1 MMIRYLPNLD
11 SLLWSLK
18 SQEVFDSIAD
28 LRQHIADQRNAFY
41 RYIGIPEKEY
51 QPSQV
56 ELKHLHD
63 RDPFMGW
70 KNYCSVVLDG
80 TVIGFCGE

>member
-1 MMIRYLPNLD
+1 MIRYLPNLD

-18 SQEVFDSIAD
+18 SQDIFDSLDD
-28 LRQHIADQRNAFY
+28 LKRTVAAQRTAFY
-41 RYIGIPEKEY
+41 RGIGKVRPYRPDDVIL
-51 QPSQV
+51 Q
-56 ELKHLHD
+56 HLHD

-70 KNYCSVVLDG
+70 RNYCSVILDG